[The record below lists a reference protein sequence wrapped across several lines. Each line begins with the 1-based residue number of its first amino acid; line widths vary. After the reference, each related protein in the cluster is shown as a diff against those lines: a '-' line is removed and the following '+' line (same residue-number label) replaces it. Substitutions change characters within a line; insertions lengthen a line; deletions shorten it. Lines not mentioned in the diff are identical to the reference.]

1 MRVQFNDGINDDQMF
16 CGNNWT
22 EAFENSNNTIFRN
35 SSFVTNETFTVIF
48 RSDSYRVFTL
58 INVERKILLG
68 KILFPSTSKCSCV
81 TLNPAATD
89 EGFRLKFHYD
99 RPDITTTSSTQQ
111 PIDSC
116 LLSGNAYQIGAVLI
130 PSCPMNYK
138 LTENTTNITCGI
150 DGNWSALVPKC
161 NVLVPK
167 PLTK

>member
-16 CGNNWT
+16 CDND
-22 EAFENSNNTIFRN
+22 
-35 SSFVTNETFTVIF
+35 TFTVIF
-48 RSDSYRVFTL
+48 RSDSYRVSTL
-58 INVERKILLG
+58 IKVELTVLPG